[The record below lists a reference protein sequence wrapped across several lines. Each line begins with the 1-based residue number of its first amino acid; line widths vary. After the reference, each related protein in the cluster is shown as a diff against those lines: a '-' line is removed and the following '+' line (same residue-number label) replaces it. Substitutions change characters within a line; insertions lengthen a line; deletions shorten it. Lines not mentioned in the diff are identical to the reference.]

1 MKRLVALGV
10 SLILSAELAA
20 LVLHDRRFVLWA
32 AGAAALFALVN
43 VRQVLGHGP
52 ESPPAPPP
60 NALEETLRSWLTRT
74 ETLIRRSESTRT
86 DWDRHLR
93 PCWPDG
99 SHSRRAKT
107 RPNTRQRLMPPGKC
121 FSGRNCGR
129 GWIPTMSR
137 RPVRAN
143 PDRAERRSR
152 KFWKGWRRYDDAG

>member
-93 PCWPDG
+93 PMLA
-99 SHSRRAKT
+99 RRFALTTGQNQAKDPAAFDAT
-107 RPNTRQRLMPPGKC
+107 GQMLFGPQLWAWVNPNNVAPTGAREPGPGRATLAEILERLEQ
-121 FSGRNCGR
+121 
-129 GWIPTMSR
+129 
-137 RPVRAN
+137 V
-143 PDRAERRSR
+143 
-152 KFWKGWRRYDDAG
+152 

>member
-93 PCWPDG
+93 PMLA
-99 SHSRRAKT
+99 RRFALTTGQNQAKDPAAFDAT
-107 RPNTRQRLMPPGKC
+107 GQMLFGPQLWAWVNPNNVAQTGAREPGPGRATLAEILERLEA
-121 FSGRNCGR
+121 
-129 GWIPTMSR
+129 
-137 RPVRAN
+137 V
-143 PDRAERRSR
+143 
-152 KFWKGWRRYDDAG
+152 